1 MNMCH
6 CQSISRHIASIIQLN
21 QFFCMYTFN
30 DILKN
35 IDNEV
40 VTLLVMLDMSFAF
53 ESIDHNILIDI
64 LKNDFGLVDN
74 GLQWLRS
81 YLANRRQRVVIDRCK
96 SSEFMV
102 ATRVP
107 QGSCLGSV
115 LLLLYVSGLSEIISK
130 HLLCHNAFADDTQ

>member
-1 MNMCH
+1 MNMCD

-21 QFFCMYTFN
+21 QLFYMYTFN

-64 LKNDFGLVDN
+64 LRNDFGLVDN
-74 GLQWLRS
+74 GLQWLRL

-102 ATRVP
+102 AIRVL
-107 QGSCLGSV
+107 QGSCLGPV
-115 LLLLYVSGLSEIISK
+115 LLLLYVSGL
-130 HLLCHNAFADDTQ
+130 LRDYF